1 MLVLYKNLCNKLIT
15 IYFSFSFILYTH
27 SHSAIFKKMSHK
39 RANSNVNDSSEGEN
53 DEWYND
59 VIEFL
64 PSQLEGNPK
73 GYVNYDDDVIRQE
86 PLKKNFKLTEDDYI
100 DEEEDDI

>member
-1 MLVLYKNLCNKLIT
+1 
-15 IYFSFSFILYTH
+15 
-27 SHSAIFKKMSHK
+27 MSHK

-86 PLKKNFKLTEDDYI
+86 PLKKNFKLTEDNYI
-100 DEEEDDI
+100 DEEEEEERGEGDIVPFRIPCPLMGKGCLAEAGKGL